1 MKLNLDELM
10 DYRATNRC
18 VETSDHVT
26 TDFYHPPFDV
36 LDAMKNRVMN
46 EVRGVA
52 SLLNQVACFFSL
64 SLSL

>member
-1 MKLNLDELM
+1 M
-10 DYRATNRC
+10 DHRATNRY

-26 TDFYHPPFDV
+26 TNFYHPPFYV
-36 LDAMKNRVMN
+36 LGVMKNRVMN
-46 EVRGVA
+46 EIRGVA